1 MINETNNPAPRFA
14 SHAERLAYYSNA
26 DPARLANPIK
36 PAVISRPAPR
46 ARRNSVKHRA
56 IR

>member
-1 MINETNNPAPRFA
+1 MTNNQNPAPRFA
-14 SHAERLAYYSNA
+14 SHAERLAYFSRSKEGA
-26 DPARLANPIK
+26 PIM
-36 PAVISRPAPR
+36 PTTIRRPPPK